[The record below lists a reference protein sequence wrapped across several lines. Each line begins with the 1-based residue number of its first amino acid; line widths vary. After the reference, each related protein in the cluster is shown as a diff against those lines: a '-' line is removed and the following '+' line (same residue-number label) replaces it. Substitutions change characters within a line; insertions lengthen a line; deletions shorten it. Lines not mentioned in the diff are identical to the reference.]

1 VNARERAAARIVE
14 LFDTPL
20 LRALTEP
27 ARLDVLRVLLVEGT
41 ADIAA
46 IAERLPQDRS
56 VISRHLKTLHDAG
69 VVRSHRDGRR
79 VVYEIDGARFVG
91 ALEAIVA
98 EAKALAPVCCPPS
111 RPRRTVTRSR

>member
-1 VNARERAAARIVE
+1 MSRASRSPRERAAARIVE

-20 LRALTEP
+20 LRALGEP
-27 ARLDVLRVLLVEGT
+27 ARLDVVRVLLVAGA

-56 VISRHLKTLHDAG
+56 VISRHLHTLHEAG
-69 VVRSHRDGRR
+69 VVRRHREGRR
-79 VVYEIDGARFVG
+79 VVYEIDGARFIG

-98 EAKALAPVCCPPS
+98 EAKSLAPQCCPPR
-111 RPRRTVTRSR
+111 RPS

>member
-1 VNARERAAARIVE
+1 MNARERAAARIVE
-14 LFDTPL
+14 LFETPL

-27 ARLDVLRVLLVEGT
+27 ARLDVLRVLLVEGA

-56 VISRHLKTLHDAG
+56 VISRHLKTLHGAG
-69 VVRSHRDGRR
+69 IVRSHRDGRR

-98 EAKALAPVCCPPS
+98 EAKTLAPHCCPPT
-111 RPRRTVTRSR
+111 RPRRAVTRSR